1 MYSFGSTSQERLEQ
15 LDIRLQDILK
25 EAIKFYDFS
34 IITGYRNKE
43 EQEKMFNQGKS
54 KLRYPKSKH
63 SQNPSKAVDIAPY
76 PIDWNDTNRFVYL
89 AAIIQYIAFSK
100 GVKIRWGGN
109 WDMDNDIIKDQ
120 TFNDLLHFEIVEV

>member
-25 EAIKFYDFS
+25 EAIKFYDFT

-43 EQEKMFNQGKS
+43 EQDKMFNERKS
-54 KLRYPKSKH
+54 KLKYPKSKH
-63 SQNPSKAVDIAPY
+63 NQNPSKAVDIAPY

>member
-54 KLRYPKSKH
+54 KLRYPNSNH
-63 SQNPSKAVDIAPY
+63 NQNPSKAVDIAPY

>member
-25 EAIKFYDFS
+25 EAIKFYDFT

-43 EQEKMFNQGKS
+43 EQDKMFNERKS
-54 KLRYPKSKH
+54 KLKYPKSKH
-63 SQNPSKAVDIAPY
+63 NQNPSKAVDIAPY

-109 WDMDNDIIKDQ
+109 WDMDNDIITDQ

>member
-63 SQNPSKAVDIAPY
+63 NQNPSKAVDIAPY

-109 WDMDNDIIKDQ
+109 SDMDNDIIKDQ